1 MEQGAAEP
9 AEAPR
14 GGTALAAPDAPLTDG
29 NGLGVDTAPTHAQRA
44 KPKRFRR
51 ATGTLKRWT
60 PEEDEHLKILMEEA
74 RLPRPKRKDFD
85 ELARLLGTE
94 RTGYAVEQHWNLY
107 LSTNAKK
114 PRSASQDTPPDA
126 DAGAGAS
133 EPVGSDGGSAA
144 LVPADPEAAVEAA
157 AEMVSEVAGE
167 GASEGASRAV
177 EIGAA
182 EDCELLL
189 ASSGAS
195 VGAGSEGSSAGGNG
209 ADARGGSLH
218 AA

>member
-9 AEAPR
+9 AEAPTA
-14 GGTALAAPDAPLTDG
+14 GTASAAPGAPRADGDALAGASATT
-29 NGLGVDTAPTHAQRA
+29 LAQRV

-60 PEEDEHLKILMEEA
+60 PSEDEHLRMLVEEA
-74 RLPRPKRKDFD
+74 SLSRPKRKDFD
-85 ELARLLGTE
+85 EMARLLGTC

-126 DAGAGAS
+126 DAGAGTS
-133 EPVGSDGGSAA
+133 EPVGSDGGGAA
-144 LVPADPEAAVEAA
+144 PVPADPEAAVEAA

-195 VGAGSEGSSAGGNG
+195 VGAGSAGGNG